1 MLMTP
6 EHIETGLNQS
16 QIIQTETTL
25 GNRASYIGASD
36 IGNCPRKAVLGK
48 IIPKKTNLRSLLLM
62 KRGHLAEQI
71 VLEALADFDPTHQAE
86 LSLYVEYCPTCL
98 WFDPF
103 EPTTKQTCPR
113 CSEPLDVLPLKA
125 HLDILLPGQRILEI
139 KTSALTEIPT
149 AWERQLAMQMFLL
162 SRSTNRNGIDGAIV
176 VLDLG
181 KGSMIMQNHYTH
193 SPENAYPLLNRAIQI
208 WEGLKDASRSEN
220 PEQLGLQCEPSPLCG
235 YCSFL
240 GTCPAYQGPELPEQ
254 LQPLLESYQT
264 LTDQEKHI
272 KAQKETTRDNILRLL
287 RPGTYKVRN
296 LRIRLSERSRTTTNL
311 RKVEALLGELGQDIS
326 EYQTTGKY
334 PVLEI
339 KAA

>member
-1 MLMTP
+1 MLMDINTFESAL
-6 EHIETGLNQS
+6 EHQQS
-16 QIIQTETTL
+16 VHTQTTL

-36 IGNCPRKAVLGK
+36 VGQCPRKAVLGK
-48 IIPKKTNLRSLLLM
+48 IIPKKPDLRSLLLM

-86 LSLYVEYCPTCL
+86 LALYVEYCPTCL

-103 EPTTKQTCPR
+103 EPTTKQICPR
-113 CSEPLDVLPLKA
+113 CSEPLDILPLKA

-162 SRSTNRNGIDGAIV
+162 SRTTNRQGIDGAIV

-181 KGSMIMQNHYTH
+181 KGTMLMQNHYRH
-193 SPENAYPLLNRAIQI
+193 DPEAACPLLNRAIQI
-208 WEGLKDASRSEN
+208 WEGLKTASQSET
-220 PEQLGLQCEPSPLCG
+220 PEALPLPCEPSPLCG
-235 YCSFL
+235 YCAYL
-240 GTCPAYQGPELPEQ
+240 GTCPAYSGPELPEQ

-287 RPGTYKVRN
+287 RPGTYKARN
-296 LRIRLSERSRTTTNL
+296 LRIRLTERSRTSTNL
-311 RKVEALLGELGQDIS
+311 RKVEALLGELGQNIS
-326 EYQTTGKY
+326 DYQSTSTY